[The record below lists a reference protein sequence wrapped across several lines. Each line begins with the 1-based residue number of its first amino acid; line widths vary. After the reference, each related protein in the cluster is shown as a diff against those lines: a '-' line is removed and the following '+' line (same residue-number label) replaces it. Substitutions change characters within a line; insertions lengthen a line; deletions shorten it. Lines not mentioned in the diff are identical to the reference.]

1 MKLIKTIVLLFCFLF
16 TTHALGKSN
25 EYYQK
30 TLVHVLTQCNSE
42 CQKQIFKQEVEYA
55 MFALLD
61 AILNQVRFE
70 LSKHTKVQL

>member
-30 TLVHVLTQCNSE
+30 TLVHVLTKCNSE
-42 CQKQIFKQEVEYA
+42 CQKQIFEQEAKYA
-55 MFALLD
+55 FAALFEV
-61 AILNQVRFE
+61 ILNQLRFE
-70 LSKHTKVQL
+70 LNQNTKKQL